1 MTIEEYNSAVVE
13 IYDKLYS
20 ADDIKRNQ
28 ACTEAL
34 NLIEKIEKDSHKNDV
49 RKMIVFHLFDSRRF
63 DEANTCIDALLMSD
77 DYYYKSAGFYAK
89 IEYCK
94 LCAQDELVS
103 TINSA
108 RLLAKQTMHKADF
121 AIYSLEYAKHQ
132 YINGKYDDCI
142 ESLGDVIVIS
152 EELNNIRFLLAA
164 KYYTALAVNKKG
176 LKDVSLE
183 MLREVTE
190 KACDVRSQHAAMF
203 SELKRAEI
211 LNEVGR
217 KSESVE
223 IIKQWCVNFET
234 QL

>member
-49 RKMIVFHLFDSRRF
+49 RKMIVFHLLDSRCF

-89 IEYCK
+89 IEFCK
-94 LCAQDELVS
+94 LCDQDNIGN

-108 RLLAKQTMHKADF
+108 RTLAKQTMHKADY
-121 AIYSLEYAKHQ
+121 AIYTLEYAKHQ
-132 YINGKYDDCI
+132 YIRGEYDDCI
-142 ESLGDVIVIS
+142 ELLGDVMVIS
-152 EELNNIRFLLAA
+152 EELNNISFSLAA
-164 KYYTALAVNKKG
+164 KYYTALAIDKKG
-176 LKDVSLE
+176 LKEVSLE
-183 MLREVTE
+183 LLREVSE
-190 KACDVRSQHAAMF
+190 KACDARSQHVAMF
-203 SELKRAEI
+203 SELKRAEMLSEI
-211 LNEVGR
+211 GR
-217 KSESVE
+217 EKESIE
-223 IIKQWCVNFET
+223 IVKQWCSNFET

>member
-1 MTIEEYNSAVVE
+1 MTIEEYNGAVVE
-13 IYDKLYS
+13 IYDKLSS

-28 ACTEAL
+28 ACSEAL
-34 NLIEKIEKDSHKNDV
+34 NLIDKLEKDSHKNDV
-49 RKMIVFHLFDSRRF
+49 RKMIVFHLFDSGRF
-63 DEANTCIDALLMSD
+63 YEANFCIDALLDSE
-77 DYYYKSAGFYAK
+77 DYYYKSSGLFAK

-94 LCAQDELVS
+94 LCDQDNIES
-103 TINSA
+103 AINSA
-108 RLLAKQTMHKADF
+108 RNVAKQTMHKADY
-121 AIYSLEYAKHQ
+121 AIYTLEYAKHQ
-132 YINGKYDDCI
+132 YLRGNYDDCI

-152 EELNNIRFLLAA
+152 EELNNIRFMLTA

-183 MLREVTE
+183 LLREVTE
-190 KACDVRSQHAAMF
+190 MACDVRSQHAAMF

-217 KSESVE
+217 ERESVE
-223 IIKQWCVNFET
+223 IVKQWCSNFET

>member
-34 NLIEKIEKDSHKNDV
+34 KLIGKLEKNSHKNDV
-49 RKMIVFHLFDSRRF
+49 RKMIVFHLFDLGRF
-63 DEANTCIDALLMSD
+63 SEAVACIDALLMSE
-77 DYYYKSAGFYAK
+77 DYYYKSSGLSAK

-94 LCAQDELVS
+94 LCDQDNIEN

-108 RLLAKQTMHKADF
+108 RTLAKQTMHKADY
-121 AIYSLEYAKHQ
+121 AIYSLEYAKYQ
-132 YINGKYDDCI
+132 YIIGKYDDCI

-152 EELNNIRFLLAA
+152 EELNNLRFALVA

-176 LKDVSLE
+176 LKEVSLE
-183 MLREVTE
+183 LLREVSE
-190 KACDVRSQHAAMF
+190 KACDVRSQHVVMF
-203 SELKRAEI
+203 SEMKRAEI
-211 LNEVGR
+211 LSEVGR
-217 KSESVE
+217 ERETIE
-223 IIKQWCVNFET
+223 IVKQWCANFET